1 MPEATRI
8 LFVDD
13 EPLLRTAWS
22 EILAREG
29 FRVTAASSVA
39 EALVLIT
46 SEQFQVLLADLNIG
60 QPGDGFT
67 IASAMRRVQPQV
79 VTLILTGYPEFEGA
93 LRAIHNQVDD
103 FLVKPPDRAEL
114 LECIQRNLAK
124 TRHAGAILP
133 ERLADVISANKA
145 AIIERWY
152 TTVEMDS
159 ELGQITLTREERID
173 HLPEV
178 LDELVQPGALPH
190 RLGAEIRNA
199 ASKHGHT
206 RRNQGYTPALLLE
219 EGRIL
224 HNMIAEQA
232 HRNLLRVD
240 LSKLLPDLLE
250 VDDRLHRM
258 LRYSLEAF
266 LTPNNASKAA

>member
-39 EALVLIT
+39 EALALIT

-67 IASAMRRVQPQV
+67 IASAMRRVQPLA

-93 LRAIHNQVDD
+93 LRAIHDQVDD
-103 FLVKPPDRAEL
+103 FLVKPTDRAEL

-133 ERLADVISANKA
+133 NRLPELVSENKA
-145 AIIERWY
+145 SIIERWY
-152 TTVEMDS
+152 TTVEMDP
-159 ELGQITLTREERID
+159 ELARITLSREERID

-178 LDELVQPGALPH
+178 MDELVRPGALPH

-206 RRNQGYTPALLLE
+206 RRRQGYTPALLLE

-224 HNMIAEQA
+224 HNIIAEQA

-240 LSKLLPDLLE
+240 ISNLLPDLL
-250 VDDRLHRM
+250 VIDDRLHRM

-266 LTPNNASKAA
+266 LAPDNVPKAA